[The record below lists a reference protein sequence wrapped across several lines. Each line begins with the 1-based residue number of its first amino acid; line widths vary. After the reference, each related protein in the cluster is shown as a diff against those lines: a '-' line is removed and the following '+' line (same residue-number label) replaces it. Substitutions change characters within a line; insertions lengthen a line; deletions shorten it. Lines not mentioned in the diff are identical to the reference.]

1 MSYYLHVLTTGIPTI
16 KDKRRLWSGSA
27 LLTRRCGWA
36 AAPRSLSGSSG
47 RSEGLWT
54 RPEAPGCSTWRW
66 TPGCAH
72 RSPGTSKGSAPGSS
86 PCGGVGWVAPNHD
99 SLTWPEHRSRDFLMP
114 FIFVLNISS
123 YRSWMIF
130 RLTVCLFFNPRR
142 LPQRYVVRSG
152 YISSQL
158 MHHSCLY
165 YIYSVTIVHTP
176 LMT

>member
-99 SLTWPEHRSRDFLMP
+99 SLTWPGHRSSDFLMP

-130 RLTVCLFFNPRR
+130 RLTVCFF
-142 LPQRYVVRSG
+142 LTHAG
-152 YISSQL
+152 CHGGMWFALGI
-158 MHHSCLY
+158 
-165 YIYSVTIVHTP
+165 
-176 LMT
+176 